1 MSQTNKFNVICADP
15 CWDFS
20 DQLKMSDV
28 KRGAKSQ
35 YNTLS
40 FEEIKNLKV
49 SELSAEDAILILWVP
64 SSLLPEGLE
73 VMKSWGFSFKQTLP
87 WIKLNKNY
95 HKILFNAIKDLPLEN
110 KKNKK
115 NILNT
120 FKNFLFEN
128 LLAFGMGRLFR
139 QAHEIALIG
148 VKGKIYSK
156 LQNKSQRSVIFDINY
171 RHSQKPEYLQDKL
184 EIMFPATSNKYLEL
198 FARRVRSNWVCLGN
212 EVLSGE
218 DIRESIKKLL

>member
-1 MSQTNKFNVICADP
+1 MSQKTKYSVICADP

-49 SELSAEDAILILWVP
+49 CDLAADDAVLALWTP

-73 VMKSWGFSFKQTLP
+73 TMKSWGFEFKQTLP
-87 WIKLNKNY
+87 WVKLNKNY
-95 HKILFNAIKDLPLEN
+95 H
-110 KKNKK
+110 
-115 NILNT
+115 NILYKLI
-120 FKNFLFEN
+120 KNFSIKEDKLLILNEFKKMSFDN
-128 LLAFGMGRLFR
+128 LLSFGMGRLFR
-139 QAHEIALIG
+139 QSHEIVLLG
-148 VKGKIYSK
+148 TKGKIYSK
-156 LQNKSQRSVIFDINY
+156 LKNKSQRSVIFDINY
-171 RHSQKPEYLQDKL
+171 RHSQKPESLQDKL
-184 EIMFPATSNKYLEL
+184 QMMFPSSDNKYLEL
-198 FARRVRSNWVCLGN
+198 FARRVRPGWTCLGN
-212 EVLSGE
+212 EVCSGE